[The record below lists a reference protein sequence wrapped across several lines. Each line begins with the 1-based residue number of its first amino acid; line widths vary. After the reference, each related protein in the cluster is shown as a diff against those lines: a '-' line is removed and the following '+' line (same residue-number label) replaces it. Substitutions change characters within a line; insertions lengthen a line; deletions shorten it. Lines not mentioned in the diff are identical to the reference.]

1 MYWGMQYL
9 TIICLLHI
17 FLMMQ
22 EGEVVILFS
31 CDKERK
37 GNRNQSTQ
45 TQEKAQCLFCCCSAT
60 KSLTL
65 WPHGLQHAR
74 LLGLPLSP
82 GVCSNWC
89 PLNWWCYLT
98 ILSSAVTFSFCFCFP
113 STRVFSN
120 DLALHIRRPKYW
132 SFNFS
137 ISPSNEYSQL
147 ISFRIFTVDFL

>member
-65 WPHGLQHAR
+65 RDLMDCSISGFPIHHRHLELAQSHVHWVNDAIQSSHPLSFPSLPAFNVSHHQDLFKWLGSSHQVAKVLEFQLQHQ
-74 LLGLPLSP
+74 
-82 GVCSNWC
+82 
-89 PLNWWCYLT
+89 
-98 ILSSAVTFSFCFCFP
+98 SFQW
-113 STRVFSN
+113 
-120 DLALHIRRPKYW
+120 I
-132 SFNFS
+132 
-137 ISPSNEYSQL
+137 
-147 ISFRIFTVDFL
+147 FRTDFL